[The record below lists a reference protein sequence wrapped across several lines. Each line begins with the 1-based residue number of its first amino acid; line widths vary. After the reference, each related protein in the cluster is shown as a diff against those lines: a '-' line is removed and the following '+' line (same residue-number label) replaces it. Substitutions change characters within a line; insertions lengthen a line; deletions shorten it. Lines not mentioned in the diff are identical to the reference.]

1 MLMNKILRYSFVALM
16 AMIFGNVMANDITDE
31 LTLTTFGVTGTSY
44 TDVSNKSATSSAIYS
59 ANMAG
64 GNNAIQLRSNNN
76 NSGIISTTSGGK
88 IKSIKIEWNSNT
100 ADARVLKV
108 YGSSTAYSSP
118 ADLYGDNKGTEIA
131 SFTKSDGTKT
141 ETITGDY
148 QYIGFRSNSGAM
160 YIDKITIVWEAEG
173 VVVATPTIS
182 GTTPF
187 VGSTEVTI
195 TNNEDGAKVY
205 YTTDGTEPTSNSLEY
220 TAHFTITETTTVKAI
235 AVKGGT
241 SSSVASATYTK
252 VSVISIAEAQT
263 KDKGTTVVI
272 EGVVVA
278 SAAGGAVLYDGTDYM
293 YYYNNS
299 NALNVGQKVRMAG
312 ALGEYGG
319 AKQMPNNATIT
330 ELGTETVTYPT
341 PTTLTKADFEAIVTA
356 KKAERKYVTFE
367 GTLTISGNYF
377 NILIDSEVAQGSLV
391 KPKEDLS
398 ALNNQKVT
406 VNGFMMYV
414 NNKYVYAVATEVKL
428 ATNINTIKANTDVN
442 APVYNIAG
450 QQVEKSYKG
459 LVIKNGKKVIN
470 K

>member
-235 AVKGGT
+235 AVKG
-241 SSSVASATYTK
+241 A
-252 VSVISIAEAQT
+252 
-263 KDKGTTVVI
+263 
-272 EGVVVA
+272 
-278 SAAGGAVLYDGTDYM
+278 
-293 YYYNNS
+293 
-299 NALNVGQKVRMAG
+299 
-312 ALGEYGG
+312 
-319 AKQMPNNATIT
+319 
-330 ELGTETVTYPT
+330 
-341 PTTLTKADFEAIVTA
+341 
-356 KKAERKYVTFE
+356 
-367 GTLTISGNYF
+367 
-377 NILIDSEVAQGSLV
+377 
-391 KPKEDLS
+391 
-398 ALNNQKVT
+398 
-406 VNGFMMYV
+406 
-414 NNKYVYAVATEVKL
+414 
-428 ATNINTIKANTDVN
+428 
-442 APVYNIAG
+442 
-450 QQVEKSYKG
+450 
-459 LVIKNGKKVIN
+459 
-470 K
+470 